1 MFRIIS
7 AGLGFFLNCPA
18 GGDAEL
24 APVNDREKLVESAEL
39 SPVLTLERGRL
50 EAEGDRDNIVGGG
63 SASAVRGL
71 AFGGGVSPH
80 EYEFVPGSPV
90 HVIPSSDAC
99 EPA

>member
-1 MFRIIS
+1 M
-7 AGLGFFLNCPA
+7 
-18 GGDAEL
+18 
-24 APVNDREKLVESAEL
+24 NDRGKLVEKAEL

-50 EAEGDRDNIVGGG
+50 EGDRDNIVGGG

-71 AFGGGVSPH
+71 AFGGGVSPQ